1 MTNIMKLI
9 QAENP
14 KPSPDDP
21 QAIIEAFR
29 HAYKANY
36 FRDAPP
42 VTYKGKDIFLVNFR
56 MVGAHEFT
64 AEQIKAATVRI
75 SSYHSD
81 CFNDYATPDDE
92 ASS

>member
-1 MTNIMKLI
+1 MTDLYALT

-21 QAIIEAFR
+21 QAIIDAFR
-29 HAYKANY
+29 QAYKANY

-42 VTYKGKDIFLVNFR
+42 VTYKGKDIYLVNFR
-56 MVGAHEFT
+56 MCGAHEFT
-64 AEQIKAATVRI
+64 AEQIKSATDRI
-75 SSYHSD
+75 NNYQTI
-81 CFNDYATPDDE
+81 AIDDE

>member
-1 MTNIMKLI
+1 MTNLYALT

-21 QAIIEAFR
+21 QAIIDAFR
-29 HAYKANY
+29 QAYKANY

-42 VTYKGKDIFLVNFR
+42 VIYKGNDIYLVNFR
-56 MVGAHEFT
+56 MCGAHEFT
-64 AEQIKAATVRI
+64 AEKIKAATDRI
-75 SSYHSD
+75 
-81 CFNDYATPDDE
+81 NNKNTVAIDDE